1 VKKIKIGFSNTKEL
15 EVTYNKVIRE
25 VKSLAALDHPN
36 IVRYHQAWFEP
47 WREEEKS
54 AAEQHYSLEEP
65 SEEFD
70 DEESHSTEGSA
81 PQQGAVKRSLLS
93 EQLNKLNVDDAQDDI
108 LFEMDQSLPGRNPSV
123 EFSFDQSPGIGGVQI
138 YENAESEEDDDEPIR
153 NQRVIPESPMASPN
167 MSYLEMAY
175 KQKFKKPSAVLSPTR
190 EEPPAPPSIIV
201 NEEDQELQ
209 DVRGFLTEIFNEK
222 NLRFEMVLYIQMQLC
237 APATLETW
245 LWSETRT
252 QERKVDL
259 HAVFHYFRQ
268 VVNAI
273 AYVHKNGLIH
283 RDIKPSNIFIT
294 HDDRIRI
301 GDFGL
306 AKYIRE
312 NLEESPV
319 PPTPTEPTFGEQPP
333 AANRNQNLNANHTTT
348 LSKRKGSPVA
358 SAGEHTSGVGT
369 YIYASPEQL
378 AGSQYDETVD
388 VFSLGMILFE
398 MLHPF
403 ATKAERAVV
412 LSKVHDFAQIP
423 EYMQQQ
429 YPQEMNLVKRCVSK
443 HPKDRPRAS
452 EVLINIEKIAA
463 ARGLLKP
470 EQNSSLNE
478 SMKDLLEEKERM
490 IREQQEM
497 IQKLKAELSKVQ
509 KTHTLVQ

>member
-1 VKKIKIGFSNTKEL
+1 MIEVQQLQLGDQTFGKRKSSLLRRSESAESIGLRRVSTQDVFAGFSDFPYFDVMFKTPSRYISDFLQRQKLGKGTFGSVYTAKHRIDGQEYAVKKIKIGFSNTKEL

-378 AGSQYDETVD
+378 AVASMMKQ
-388 VFSLGMILFE
+388 SMC
-398 MLHPF
+398 
-403 ATKAERAVV
+403 
-412 LSKVHDFAQIP
+412 
-423 EYMQQQ
+423 
-429 YPQEMNLVKRCVSK
+429 LV
-443 HPKDRPRAS
+443 
-452 EVLINIEKIAA
+452 
-463 ARGLLKP
+463 
-470 EQNSSLNE
+470 
-478 SMKDLLEEKERM
+478 
-490 IREQQEM
+490 
-497 IQKLKAELSKVQ
+497 
-509 KTHTLVQ
+509 